1 MKWSIEQLWKQN
13 LGKKNWSKKSR
24 NSGKG
29 GGEALNV
36 KVATEAIVI
45 IRLIVYFLQNQ
56 HILVFFLLIITTSN
70 KFWPPRIY
78 GFASFQSQPDF
89 YNKKLQSI
97 PPPAINQKHHDDRH
111 HEGNWRPGMSRP
123 TSRSRGWWCIKLQL
137 GNAGMAT
144 IDLPVSS
151 HASSTSATLAVT
163 LMTRPQSHCSHLQAA
178 PANNRPL
185 LFLVSSPVHLLLF
198 LQISQRL

>member
-1 MKWSIEQLWKQN
+1 MSRSPPKPSSSSVSLCIFFKISIFLSFSVQLSRPVINFGLHIYMALLPFNRIQIFTT
-13 LGKKNWSKKSR
+13 KNC
-24 NSGKG
+24 
-29 GGEALNV
+29 
-36 KVATEAIVI
+36 KV
-45 IRLIVYFLQNQ
+45 F
-56 HILVFFLLIITTSN
+56 
-70 KFWPPRIY
+70 
-78 GFASFQSQPDF
+78 
-89 YNKKLQSI
+89 QSI
-97 PPPAINQKHHDDRH
+97 PPAAINQKHHDDRH

-163 LMTRPQSHCSHLQAA
+163 LMTRLQSHCSHLKAA
-178 PANNRPL
+178 PAYNRPL
-185 LFLVSSPVHLLLF
+185 LFLLSSPVHLLLF

>member
-1 MKWSIEQLWKQN
+1 MSRSPPKPSSSSVSLCIFFKISIFLSFSVQL
-13 LGKKNWSKKSR
+13 SR
-24 NSGKG
+24 PVINFGLHIYIWLCFLSI
-29 GGEALNV
+29 
-36 KVATEAIVI
+36 AT
-45 IRLIVYFLQNQ
+45 RFLQQ
-56 HILVFFLLIITTSN
+56 
-70 KFWPPRIY
+70 
-78 GFASFQSQPDF
+78 
-89 YNKKLQSI
+89 KLQSL

-163 LMTRPQSHCSHLQAA
+163 LMTRLQSHCSHLKAA

>member
-1 MKWSIEQLWKQN
+1 MSRSPPKPSSSSVSLCIFFKISIFLSFSVQL
-13 LGKKNWSKKSR
+13 SR
-24 NSGKG
+24 P
-29 GGEALNV
+29 
-36 KVATEAIVI
+36 VI
-45 IRLIVYFLQNQ
+45 NFGL
-56 HILVFFLLIITTSN
+56 HIY
-70 KFWPPRIY
+70 IY
-78 GFASFQSQPDF
+78 GFASFQSHPDF
-89 YNKKLQSI
+89 YNKNCKVFQKI

-123 TSRSRGWWCIKLQL
+123 TSRSRGWWCIKLQV

-163 LMTRPQSHCSHLQAA
+163 LMTRLQSHCSHLQAA